1 MISNAERSIM
11 IIGLQA
17 SKGALQLLIEFIMRK
32 FASLFLDNDVYI
44 NSRTKVGTTMS
55 EILPYPPFNAIAAHS
70 IADFTTD
77 SNTQTRPGGRAG
89 SGNHKKMSRMVLA
102 SGPPY
107 NVKLTGS
114 VQTAFRWKGKHPPYR
129 PFICQIRFQ
138 MNKLLGGNGNDQLLA
153 PLGAASFQNIAAT
166 IGAHPLTETMS
177 TLAADPAW
185 LISAFHN
192 SIQLLLS
199 L

>member
-1 MISNAERSIM
+1 MISNANRSIM

-17 SKGALQLLIEFIMRK
+17 RKGALQLLIKFVMRK
-32 FASLFLDNDVYI
+32 LARLSLDNHVYI
-44 NSRTKVGTTMS
+44 NGWAKVGTKMS
-55 EILPYPPFNAIAAHS
+55 KIFPYPPFNAIAAHG

-77 SNTQTRPGGRAG
+77 SDTQTRPGGRAG

-107 NVKLTGS
+107 NGKLTGS
-114 VQTAFRWKGKHPPYR
+114 VQTTFWWKGKYPPCR

-153 PLGAASFQNIAAT
+153 PLGTASFQNVAAA
-166 IGAHPLTETMS
+166 IGAHPLTKTMS

-192 SIQLLLS
+192 SVQLLL
-199 L
+199 